1 MDGKITT
8 LEVQKRNP
16 DRVSVYLD
24 GRFAFGLP
32 AIVAARLARGQF
44 LSDAEVAELQEEGA
58 AEEAYNRA
66 LHFLS
71 FRPRSRAEIEGYLEK
86 RSVNAPQIEKIV
98 ARLERAGLLDDEAF
112 AQYWVENRERFRPRG
127 LRALR
132 YELRNK
138 GIRDDTIERALASVD
153 VSDSAYR
160 SAGRKARQ
168 LRDMD
173 RQTFFRKLVE
183 HLARRGFSYD
193 VARETAERLWA
204 ETVSE
209 G

>member
-1 MDGKITT
+1 VAGKITT

-32 AIVAARLARGQF
+32 AIIAARLARGQF
-44 LSDAEVAELQEEGA
+44 LSDAEIAALQEEGA
-58 AEEAYNRA
+58 AEEAYNKT

-71 FRPRSRAEIEGYLEK
+71 YRPRSRAEIEEYLEK
-86 RSVNAPQIEKIV
+86 RGVNEPQIAKL
-98 ARLERAGLLDDEAF
+98 AGRLERAGLLDDEAF

-127 LRALR
+127 PRALR

-138 GIRDDTIERALASVD
+138 GIPDDTIQRALASVD
-153 VSDSAYR
+153 VSESAYR

-168 LRDMD
+168 LKDAD

-183 HLARRGFSYD
+183 YLARRGFSYE

>member
-1 MDGKITT
+1 VDGKITT

-44 LSDAEVAELQEEGA
+44 LSNAEVAELQEEGA

-132 YELRNK
+132 FELRNK
-138 GIRDDTIERALASVD
+138 GIRDDTIERALASVN
-153 VSDSAYR
+153 VLDSAYR

-168 LRDMD
+168 LRNTD

-183 HLARRGFSYD
+183 YLARRGFSYD
-193 VARETAERLWA
+193 VARETAERLWT

>member
-1 MDGKITT
+1 MAGKITT

-32 AIVAARLARGQF
+32 ALVAARLAQGQF
-44 LSDAEVAELQEEGA
+44 LSDADVAALQEEGA
-58 AEEAYNRA
+58 VEEAYNRA

-71 FRPRSRAEIEGYLEK
+71 YRPRSRAELEEYLEK
-86 RSVNAPQIEKIV
+86 RGVNEPQIERITG
-98 ARLERAGLLDDEAF
+98 RLERAGLLDDEAF
-112 AQYWVENRERFRPRG
+112 AKYWVENRERFRPRG

-138 GIRDDTIERALASVD
+138 GIGDDTIEEALAAVD
-153 VSDSAYR
+153 VSESAYR
-160 SAGRKARQ
+160 SAGKKARQ
-168 LRDMD
+168 LRNTDQ
-173 RQTFFRKLVE
+173 QTFCRKLVE
-183 HLARRGFSYD
+183 YLARRGFSYE
-193 VARETAERLWA
+193 VAREAAERLWT